1 MEKSVMGTFR
11 EKVKI
16 ANPSNGA
23 FLEIEM
29 VVDSGATYSQVPSSL
44 LSRLKIDKKY
54 KRKLKIATGKIIE
67 RDAGEISISIKDETL
82 TTLVIFGDEGSEP
95 LLGAVSLEQFGL
107 AIDPINKT
115 LLPVPELMLSAKSF
129 LT

>member
-1 MEKSVMGTFR
+1 MEKCIMGTFR

-16 ANPSNGA
+16 ANPSNGISQ
-23 FLEIEM
+23 EIQM

-44 LSRLKIDKKY
+44 LTRLKIDRKY

-67 RDAGEISISIKDETL
+67 RDAGEIKLSIKDETL

-107 AIDPINKT
+107 AIDPVNKT
-115 LLPVPELMLSAKSF
+115 LLPVPELMLSAKN
-129 LT
+129 

>member
-1 MEKSVMGTFR
+1 MGTFR

-16 ANPSNGA
+16 ANPSNSVS
-23 FLEIEM
+23 LETEM
-29 VVDSGATYSQVPSSL
+29 VVDSGATYTQVPSSL

-54 KRKLKIATGKIIE
+54 KRKLKIATGNIIE

-95 LLGAVSLEQFGL
+95 LLGAVTLEQFGL
-107 AIDPINKT
+107 AIDPVNKT
-115 LLPVPELMLSAKSF
+115 LLPVPELMLSAQN
-129 LT
+129 

>member
-1 MEKSVMGTFR
+1 MEKCIMGTFR

-16 ANPSNGA
+16 ANPSNGISQ
-23 FLEIEM
+23 EIQM

-44 LSRLKIDKKY
+44 LTRLKIDRKY
-54 KRKLKIATGKIIE
+54 KRKLKIAIGKVVE
-67 RDAGEISISIKDETL
+67 RDAGEISLSIKDETL

-107 AIDPINKT
+107 AIDPVNKT
-115 LLPVPELMLSAKSF
+115 LLPVPELMLSAKN
-129 LT
+129 